1 VAEQYD
7 ILGGKVHVYKRP
19 NSSLWQCSSYL
30 AGKNR
35 RTSTKEE
42 SLAKAKEFAEDW
54 YLELRGKLR
63 SGEIKTEKTFREA
76 SEQYLREYDI
86 ITQGQRSKVYVRG
99 QHLRSTVHLVPF
111 FGDMGLSEITAGKVQ
126 EYRIHRHE
134 EAMAKRGKPPARN
147 TMHQE
152 IVTLRQTL
160 KTAIRQGWLDRLPDL
175 SEPYRSSPKISH
187 RAWFSPE
194 EYRKLYEATRK
205 RAHEPKNP
213 RYKWESE
220 QLHDYVLF
228 SANTGLRPD
237 EARRLQFRDVAIVED
252 DALGETILEIEVR
265 GKRGVGYCKS
275 MPGAVRPFER
285 LKARLR
291 PPRVDEPSR
300 DGAAKDR
307 PAQDGA
313 AKNGAKRDGEGS
325 KTTHN
330 GAGEWRLPQPTG
342 LIFPKWQREL
352 FKTILDEEDLRFDRE
367 GRPRTA
373 YSLRH
378 TYICLRLMEG
388 ADIYQIAKN
397 CRTSVEMI
405 EKYYASHIKTQLDAA
420 AINIMRPKHKR
431 KDEPHH
437 QPPAD

>member
-1 VAEQYD
+1 MAEQYD

-19 NSSLWQCSSYL
+19 NSSHWQCSSYF

-35 RTSTKEE
+35 RTSTKED
-42 SLAKAKEFAEDW
+42 SLSKAKEIAEDW
-54 YLELRGKLR
+54 YLQLRGKLR
-63 SGEIKTEKTFREA
+63 NGEIKTEKTFRDA
-76 SEQYLREYDI
+76 SDQYLREYDI
-86 ITQGQRSKVYVRG
+86 ITQGQRSKIYVEG
-99 QHLRSTVHLVPF
+99 QHSRSRVHLVPF
-111 FGDMGLSEITAGKVQ
+111 FGAMGLSEITAGKVQ

-134 EAMAKRGKPPARN
+134 EAMAKRGKPPAHN

-160 KTAIRQGWLDRLPDL
+160 KTALRHGWLDHLPDL

-194 EYRKLYEATRK
+194 EYKKLYEATRK
-205 RAHEPKNP
+205 RAHQPKNN

-237 EARRLQFRDVAIVED
+237 EARRLQFRDVTVVED
-252 DALGETILEIEVR
+252 EGSGQTILEIEVR

-275 MPGAVRPFER
+275 MSGAVRPFER

-291 PPRVDEPSR
+291 PPRAYDARAEEAPKGGQEPTT
-300 DGAAKDR
+300 
-307 PAQDGA
+307 PE
-313 AKNGAKRDGEGS
+313 NGSAP
-325 KTTHN
+325 
-330 GAGEWRLPQPTG
+330 WRVTQPTD
-342 LIFPKWQREL
+342 LLFPKWQREQ
-352 FKTILDEEDLRFDRE
+352 FKTILEEENLKVDRD

-378 TYICLRLMEG
+378 TYICLRLLEG

-405 EKYYASHIKTQLDAA
+405 EKYYAAHIKTNLDAA
-420 AINIMRPKHKR
+420 AINVMKPKPKKRERPTENPKSFR
-431 KDEPHH
+431 RSDS
-437 QPPAD
+437 AN

>member
-1 VAEQYD
+1 MAEQYD

-54 YLELRGKLR
+54 YLQLRGKLR
-63 SGEIKTEKTFREA
+63 SGEIKTEKTFRDA

-111 FGDMGLSEITAGKVQ
+111 FGDLGLSEITAGKVQ

-134 EAMAKRGKPPARN
+134 EAMAKRGKAPARN

-160 KTAIRQGWLDRLPDL
+160 KTAVRQGWLDRLPDL

-194 EYRKLYEATRK
+194 EYKKLYEATRK

-237 EARRLQFRDVAIVED
+237 EARRLQFRDVTIVHDED
-252 DALGETILEIEVR
+252 LGDTILEIEVR

-291 PPRVDEPSR
+291 PPRAYEEGR

-313 AKNGAKRDGEGS
+313 AQNGAGRDGQGS

-330 GAGEWRLPQPTG
+330 GAGEWRLPQSTD

-420 AINIMRPKHKR
+420 AINIMRPKHK
-431 KDEPHH
+431 KKNEPHH

>member
-1 VAEQYD
+1 MPEQYS

-19 NSSLWQCSSYL
+19 NSSLWQCSSYF

-42 SLAKAKEFAEDW
+42 SLSKAKEIAEDW
-54 YLELRGKLR
+54 YLQLRGKLR
-63 SGEIKTEKTFREA
+63 TGEIKTEKTFREA
-76 SEQYLREYDI
+76 SELFLREYDI
-86 ITQGQRSKVYVRG
+86 ITQGQRSKDYLKG
-99 QHLRSTVHLVPF
+99 QHWRSTVHLVPF
-111 FGDMGLSEITAGKVQ
+111 FGHLGLSEITAGKIQ

-134 EAMAKRGKPPARN
+134 EAMAKRGKPPAHN

-152 IVTLRQTL
+152 LVVLRQTL
-160 KTAIRQGWLDRLPDL
+160 KTAIRQGWLDHLPDL

-194 EYRKLYEATRK
+194 EYKKLYEATRK
-205 RAHEPKNP
+205 RAHEPKQE

-252 DALGETILEIEVR
+252 EALGQTILEIEVR

-285 LKARLR
+285 ARAR
-291 PPRVDEPSR
+291 Q
-300 DGAAKDR
+300 R
-307 PAQDGA
+307 PARADHTRKEGRGPNTI
-313 AKNGAKRDGEGS
+313 KNGSE
-325 KTTHN
+325 
-330 GAGEWRLPQPTG
+330 EWRLPGPTDI
-342 LIFPKWQREL
+342 IFPKWEREL
-352 FKTILDEEDLRFDRE
+352 FKTILDEENLRFDRE

-378 TYICLRLMEG
+378 TYICFRLMEG

-405 EKYYASHIKTQLDAA
+405 EKYYAAHIKTQLDAA
-420 AINIMRPKHKR
+420 AINIMRPKPKQIIKNQPR
-431 KDEPHH
+431 TQYRPG
-437 QPPAD
+437 PPAPETDV

>member
-1 VAEQYD
+1 MAEQYT
-7 ILGGKVHVYKRP
+7 ILGGKVYVYKRP
-19 NSSLWQCSSYL
+19 NSSCWQCSSYL

-42 SLAKAKEFAEDW
+42 SLSKAKEVAEDW
-54 YLELRGKLR
+54 YLQLRGKLR
-63 SGEIKTEKTFREA
+63 TGEIKTEKTFRDA
-76 SEQYLREYDI
+76 SEQFLREYDI
-86 ITQGQRSKVYVRG
+86 ITQGERSKGYVRG
-99 QHLRSTVHLVPF
+99 QHERSANHLVPF
-111 FGDMGLSEITAGKVQ
+111 FGNLGLSEITSGKVQ

-134 EAMAKRGKPPARN
+134 EAVATRGKPPAYN

-160 KTAIRQGWLDRLPDL
+160 KTALRHGWLDRLPDL
-175 SEPYRSSPKISH
+175 SEVYRSSAKVSH

-194 EYRKLYEATRK
+194 EYKKLYEATRK
-205 RAHEPKNP
+205 RAHEPKQS
-213 RYKWESE
+213 RYRWESE

-237 EARRLQFRDVAIVED
+237 EAWGLQFRDVTIVED
-252 DALGETILEIEVR
+252 DASGQTILEIEVR

-275 MPGAVRPFER
+275 TSGAVRPFQR
-285 LKARLR
+285 LKAR
-291 PPRVDEPSR
+291 P
-300 DGAAKDR
+300 R
-307 PAQDGA
+307 PARAD
-313 AKNGAKRDGEGS
+313 KIS
-325 KTTHN
+325 KH
-330 GAGEWRLPQPTG
+330 GGRVASKQPEQYRLPQPTD

-352 FKTILDEEDLRFDRE
+352 FKTILEEENLRVDRD

-405 EKYYASHIKTQLDAA
+405 EKYYASHIKTNLDAA
-420 AINIMRPKHKR
+420 AINVMRPKLKKTPSR
-431 KDEPHH
+431 VERSGSARTT
-437 QPPAD
+437 PPLPKSA

>member
-1 VAEQYD
+1 MAEQYT

-19 NSSLWQCSSYL
+19 NSSQWQCSSYL

-35 RTSTKEE
+35 RLSTKEE
-42 SLAKAKEFAEDW
+42 SLSKAKEIAEDW
-54 YLELRGKLR
+54 YLQLRGKLR

-76 SEQYLREYDI
+76 SEQYHREYDI
-86 ITQGQRSKVYVRG
+86 ITQGQRSKDYVRG
-99 QHLRSTVHLVPF
+99 QHLRSKVHLVPF
-111 FGDMGLSEITAGKVQ
+111 FGHLGLSEITSGKIQ
-126 EYRIHRHE
+126 DYRIHRHE
-134 EAMAKRGKPPARN
+134 EALAKRGKPPAYN

-160 KTAIRQGWLDRLPDL
+160 KTGIRHGWLDRLPDL

-194 EYRKLYEATRK
+194 EYKQLYEATRK
-205 RAHEPKNP
+205 RAHEPKQE
-213 RYKWESE
+213 RFKWECE

-237 EARRLQFRDVAIVED
+237 EARRLQFRDVTIVD
-252 DALGETILEIEVR
+252 DETSEQTILEIEVR

-275 MPGAVRPFER
+275 MHGAVRPFER

-291 PPRVDEPSR
+291 PSRAYEASTETEPTATATESE
-300 DGAAKDR
+300 AL
-307 PAQDGA
+307 
-313 AKNGAKRDGEGS
+313 
-325 KTTHN
+325 
-330 GAGEWRLPQPTG
+330 RLPKSTD
-342 LIFPKWQREL
+342 LIFPKWPREL
-352 FKTILDEEDLRFDRE
+352 FKTILDEENLRVDRD

-405 EKYYASHIKTQLDAA
+405 EKYYAAHIKTNLDAA
-420 AINIMRPKHKR
+420 AINIMRPKSKKTQKPAKR
-431 KDEPHH
+431 SDAARPHSET
-437 QPPAD
+437 DV